1 MSSQLRS
8 SRRRRLASVAAAV
21 ALAASVAACGSDDPA
36 PEVPE
41 GGTGSAYNDAI
52 IASDS
57 HDEVLIGGG
66 TGEML
71 VTVQCG
77 EEAGATIVTVI
88 AEGLEPGVYTGEFD
102 PSTGVDLQFEAIAGT
117 QSEGASQMTL
127 DAEEYTV
134 TFTDIEGAE
143 FTVSGCPG

>member
-1 MSSQLRS
+1 MSPHRRS
-8 SRRRRLASVAAAV
+8 VPRLLTTVVAAV
-21 ALAASVAACGSDDPA
+21 ALAASVAACGSDDPE

-52 IASDS
+52 LASDS
-57 HDEVLIGGG
+57 HDEVLLGGG

-71 VTVQCG
+71 VTVQCD
-77 EEAGATIVTVI
+77 EEAGGDIVTVI

-102 PSTGVDLQFEAIAGT
+102 PSTGVDLMVESTSGAQT
-117 QSEGASQMTL
+117 QGASQMGL

-134 TFTDIEGAE
+134 TFADVEGAE
-143 FTVSGCPG
+143 FTVSGCPR